1 MATTKVIFRKFKSG
15 IAKGEIIALFPYDL
29 WNERE
34 CASYMHV
41 GQHSGAD
48 YNAMMM
54 STKPAKPEEYQEL
67 YNELIK
73 IGYPELQVVQKR
85 TAKGI
90 KEERERYAKLLET
103 LERAGV

>member
-67 YNELIK
+67 YNELVE
-73 IGYPELQVVQKR
+73 IGYANLQVVQKR

-90 KEERERYAKLLET
+90 KAAIDEYDKHIKSLEE
-103 LERAGV
+103 AGV